1 LINNARSA
9 VLSTFFCPTG
19 RIIDRILPE
28 SVKRSNG
35 VVETVE
41 TVETVKNAAAAL
53 STLKRK
59 NYRLNFSV
67 F

>member
-1 LINNARSA
+1 
-9 VLSTFFCPTG
+9 
-19 RIIDRILPE
+19 
-28 SVKRSNG
+28 VKRSNG

-67 F
+67 ANRLIMLKYLNDTYTRN